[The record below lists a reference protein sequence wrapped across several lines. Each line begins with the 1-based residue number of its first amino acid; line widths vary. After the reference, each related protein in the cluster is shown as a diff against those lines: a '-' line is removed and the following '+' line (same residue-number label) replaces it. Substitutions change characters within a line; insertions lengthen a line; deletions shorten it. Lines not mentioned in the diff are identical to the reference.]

1 MTAIAVFNAHPAR
14 RRRRK
19 ETMRAVRT
27 VLAGE
32 GRRRAVIS
40 VVFVNDRFMTKMN
53 GAFLRHRGTT
63 DVISFPLGERGTTEG
78 EVYVNLDS
86 AVRQSREYGESYAR
100 EAMRLVIHGTLH
112 LLGYDD
118 RTTGKRKTMK
128 QREERYVNRVANA
141 RAQDR

>member
-1 MTAIAVFNAHPAR
+1 
-14 RRRRK
+14 
-19 ETMRAVRT
+19 MRAVRT

-32 GRRRAVIS
+32 GCKRAAIS
-40 VVFVNDRFMTKMN
+40 VVFVDDQFMTKMN
-53 GAFLRHRGTT
+53 RAYLRHRRTT
-63 DVISFPLGERGTTEG
+63 DVMSFPLGEKGTIEG

-86 AVRQSREYGESYAR
+86 AVRQARTYGESYAR
-100 EAMRLVIHGTLH
+100 ESMRLVIHGTLH

-128 QREERYVNRVANA
+128 QREELYVSRVKGT